1 MNFERLFTKTN
12 KKWLQSL
19 TFKYSN
25 EVSDFLPMRTHFQPI
40 NKHLLIPYNVP
51 TTMYLKIQINFSA
64 WSWKKQKQR
73 NQFLKSLL
81 KFSHLRIKALER
93 IVKVRINFRGYLWR
107 PTEDRVTELGN
118 TFNSR

>member
-1 MNFERLFTKTN
+1 
-12 KKWLQSL
+12 
-19 TFKYSN
+19 
-25 EVSDFLPMRTHFQPI
+25 
-40 NKHLLIPYNVP
+40 
-51 TTMYLKIQINFSA
+51 MYLKIQINFSA

-73 NQFLKSLL
+73 NKFLKSVL